1 MINACNLGLD
11 FISQC
16 RISEFYAD
24 VLYST
29 IPIVLELLTYKTDS
43 VCPLNFS
50 DVLVYATDT
59 IDNLGSQTIVAV
71 HERKF
76 RFICIHFPSSSS
88 SCVCARVT
96 AAVLPRLF
104 SVNSVAGGGGGGNK
118 KLCCFSL
125 FVCVCVRSLPLCCR
139 CRVYKKKVEGEGGT
153 GWG

>member
-29 IPIVLELLTYKTDS
+29 IPIVLELLTYKTGS

-139 CRVYKKKVEGEGGT
+139 CRVYKKK
-153 GWG
+153 